1 MPLISLSVD
10 EVRRAATKVKDVSA
24 GLHPLPLLDVPGQ
37 CDLSLAV
44 AEFVACLNDCRS
56 ERERELD
63 ALSAG
68 LREVADLFERGEAD
82 AVDDYRALAASVGWT
97 LR

>member
-10 EVRRAATKVKDVSA
+10 EVRRAATKVKEISA
-24 GLHPLPLLDVPGQ
+24 GLSPLPLLSIADQP
-37 CDLSLAV
+37 DLSLAV

-56 ERERELD
+56 ERERELN

-68 LREVADLFERGEAD
+68 LHEVADRFESHESR
-82 AVDDYRALAASVGWT
+82 AVDEIRALGSTMEWSI
-97 LR
+97 R